1 MQQAPE
7 NHIAPVIIGTTNEQN
22 MDSIDVN
29 KLMKTFRRVSPWI
42 IFTLVLGLSIAY
54 IYIRYT
60 KETFQSSSIL
70 QLDVKSEANIL
81 GLKTY
86 DEGINNLSKEIELI
100 KSKLFIGKVVEE
112 LGFEIEYYEYGDIL
126 FEERYKSSPFKVW
139 FSRINSNLYNKAIDV
154 DFLNNSQYRLSYTI
168 GQQVHSEVYHFGDT
182 LRTDDMEI
190 AITLNKPF
198 IQENPGEY
206 FFIIHSQSAL
216 VDYIRSNFTVE
227 PLDFNAKTITIS
239 FKDYNKYKA
248 RDILYA
254 IDTLYIY
261 YTKKQKNQVNQQKI
275 LFLNDQLGQTEKKLG
290 ELEDYFE
297 SFTITNK
304 TINLDANL
312 SQTIMIL
319 NEIDSQHFSTNQ
331 RLLALEKI
339 LDDLNKKEDFILNPA
354 DASLFSPEI
363 REELSKYEEVLE
375 ESQVLLSS
383 YNENT
388 FAYQKKQD
396 ELQFSKERIISYLER
411 TIANLH
417 KNLNLLEDKKKQLER
432 EFVKLP
438 SKQTEFTKTK
448 RFYSLYEE
456 FYLSLMKSKA
466 EFELAQAGTVTDY
479 FILSPASLPSRPLSP
494 NQPIIYGIGF
504 LLALFIS
511 FFIVGLSYLLDN
523 KITSLNEL
531 EKLTDIPVLG
541 TIPFFRWEKKYD
553 TRLIVDKLP
562 KSEIS
567 EAFRTIRTNLEF
579 LNGSDDKKI
588 ITITSTTSGEGK
600 TFVAVNLG
608 GIISYLDNKVIIL
621 DLDMRKPKL
630 QKVFYNTDTNNGIS
644 TILINKH
651 DVESCILKTELP
663 NLDYIP
669 SGPIPPN
676 PSELILSKH
685 FGEMLEKL
693 KTLYDVII
701 IDTPP
706 AGLVTDGVRAMQKA
720 TIPLYIVRA
729 DYSKKNYL
737 KAINKTIRTQKLSKL
752 SLVLN
757 ATKNSGK
764 NIYGYTHNGNHGYYI
779 ENENKKPFDIRSIF
793 KRFAK

>member
-1 MQQAPE
+1 LKQAPE

-22 MDSIDVN
+22 IDSIDVN

-42 IFTLVLGLSIAY
+42 IFTLALGLSIAY

-139 FSRINSNLYNKAIDV
+139 FSHIDSHLYNKAIDV

-182 LRTDDMEI
+182 VRSDDMEI
-190 AITLNKPF
+190 AITLNKPI
-198 IQENPGEY
+198 IQEKPAEY

-239 FKDYNKYKA
+239 FKDFNKYKA

-304 TINLDANL
+304 TINLEANL

-319 NEIDSQHFSTNQ
+319 NEIDSQRFSTSQ

-339 LDDLNKKEDFILNPA
+339 LDDLNKKEDFMLNPA

-363 REELSKYEEVLE
+363 LEELSKYEEVLE

-411 TIANLH
+411 TIANLQ

-511 FFIVGLSYLLDN
+511 FFIVGLSYLMDN

-541 TIPFFRWEKKYD
+541 TIPFFRWEKKFN

-608 GIISYLDNKVIIL
+608 GIISYLDNKVVIL

-676 PSELILSKH
+676 PSELIMSKH
-685 FGEMLEKL
+685 FSEMLEKL

-720 TIPLYIVRA
+720 TIPLYIIRA

-737 KAINKTIRTQKLSKL
+737 KAINKTIKTQKLSKL